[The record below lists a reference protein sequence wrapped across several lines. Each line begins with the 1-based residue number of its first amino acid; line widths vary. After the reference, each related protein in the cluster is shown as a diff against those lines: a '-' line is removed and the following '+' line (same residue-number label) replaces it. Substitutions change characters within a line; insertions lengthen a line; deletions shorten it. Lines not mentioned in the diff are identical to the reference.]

1 MILWL
6 ICSFAII
13 LADQITKYLAMIK
26 LDGIEVTFIPKIIDF
41 VYVKNNGAAFNM
53 MSGKIGLLS
62 IISVAFALGVIFYMF
77 YKKPQNKVYR
87 ISVMLLFAGAVGNV
101 IDRIFRGYVVDFIK
115 TTFIEFPVFNIA
127 DISIVCGAILL
138 VIYVLFLENR
148 K

>member
-6 ICSFAII
+6 ICSVAII
-13 LADQITKYLAMIK
+13 LADQITKYLAMTR
-26 LDGIEVTFIPKIIDF
+26 LEGIEITFIPRVIDF

-53 MSGKIGLLS
+53 LSGKIELLS
-62 IISVAFALGVIFYMF
+62 VISVIFAVGVIFYMF
-77 YKKPQNKVYR
+77 YKKPENKMYR

-101 IDRIFRGYVVDFIK
+101 IDRIFRGFVVDFIK
-115 TTFIEFPVFNIA
+115 TTFIDFPVFNIA

-138 VIYVLFLENR
+138 MVYVLFFENR

>member
-1 MILWL
+1 MIIWL
-6 ICSFAII
+6 VCSFLIVF
-13 LADQITKYLAMIK
+13 ADQITKYLAMTK
-26 LDGIEVTFIPKIIDF
+26 LEGIEVTFIPKVIDF

-53 MSGKIGLLS
+53 LSGKVLLLS
-62 IISVAFALGVIFYMF
+62 LISLAFVIGVIFYMF

-87 ISVMLLFAGAVGNV
+87 LSVMLLFAGAIGNM
-101 IDRIFRGYVVDFIK
+101 IDRIFRGFVVDFIK

-138 VIYVLFLENR
+138 MVYVLFLENR